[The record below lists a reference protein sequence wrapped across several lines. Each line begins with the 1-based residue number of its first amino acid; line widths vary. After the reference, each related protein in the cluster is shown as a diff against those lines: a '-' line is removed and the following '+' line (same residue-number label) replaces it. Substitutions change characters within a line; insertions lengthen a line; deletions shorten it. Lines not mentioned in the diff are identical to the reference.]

1 MVVPHKK
8 EGRNFKG
15 RPLQKKKKL
24 KEKNTT
30 KKNYLQLTHT
40 HTTQKKP

>member
-15 RPLQKKKKL
+15 RPLQKTKL